1 MEFCSPS
8 ATKRKYCYTKESL
21 AKIIKI
27 WNLLNVNDKII
38 ITTKDTINDA
48 INKINEKFK
57 KILNKDNIYWAWID
71 ILKQQAK
78 IKSKTEVI
86 NELIEIEKKEL
97 RPAQPREWINNPVE
111 WLSNYDIIKVMKQYE
126 AIPENKYK
134 FLGVFSIDFGVKK
147 RVVDIRNLLKS
158 EVRYLGFITN
168 LSRSHEPG
176 THWTSSFFILDPS
189 LPSFGGYYYDSTTGK
204 IPKDLQIVFMDIK
217 NQVERIY
224 KKPFPIAINN
234 IRHQRSNTECGVFS
248 MAFQVLWLNLLRINK
263 NTASFYQVIKQ
274 SQYTDAK
281 MKKLRFGYFRPN
293 INYLK
298 RSVTIK

>member
-8 ATKRKYCYTKESL
+8 VTKKKYCYSKESL
-21 AKIIKI
+21 RKIIKI
-27 WNLLNVNDKII
+27 WNLLNPSNKLIITVKDTVNDVIQK
-38 ITTKDTINDA
+38 IND
-48 INKINEKFK
+48 KFK
-57 KILNKDNIYWAWID
+57 MILHKDNVYWAWID

-78 IKSKTEVI
+78 SKSDII
-86 NELIEIEKKEL
+86 NDLIEIEKKEL
-97 RPAQPREWINNPVE
+97 RPSQPREWINNPVE
-111 WLSNYDIIKVMKQYE
+111 WLSNFDIIKVMRQYE

-147 RVVDIRNLLKS
+147 SVVTMQNLIKSDIK
-158 EVRYLGFITN
+158 YLGFITN

-189 LPSFGGYYYDSTTGK
+189 IPSYGAYYYDSTTGK
-204 IPKDLQIVFMDIK
+204 IPKDLQIVFTDIK
-217 NQVERIY
+217 KQMEKIY
-224 KKPFPIAINN
+224 KKPFPISVNY

-263 NTASFYQVIKQ
+263 NTVSFEQVIKQ
-274 SQYTDAK
+274 SQYTDEK

-293 INYLK
+293 INHLK
-298 RSVTIK
+298 TNINIKK

>member
-126 AIPENKYK
+126 VIPENKYK